1 MPVKQCPG
9 QPIVPGFRKSC
20 GRVGG
25 WAMPPALRMAARGK
39 HFVFTGSG
47 LDLGE
52 GAIPSLLGR
61 TKPIHSSEHRI
72 SSKDPVWMAHS

>member
-9 QPIVPGFRKSC
+9 QPIVPGFRKRLWE
-20 GRVGG
+20 GGG

-39 HFVFTGSG
+39 HSIFTGSG
-47 LDLGE
+47 LDLGRALILLSWE
-52 GAIPSLLGR
+52 GPN
-61 TKPIHSSEHRI
+61 PFHSSEHRI